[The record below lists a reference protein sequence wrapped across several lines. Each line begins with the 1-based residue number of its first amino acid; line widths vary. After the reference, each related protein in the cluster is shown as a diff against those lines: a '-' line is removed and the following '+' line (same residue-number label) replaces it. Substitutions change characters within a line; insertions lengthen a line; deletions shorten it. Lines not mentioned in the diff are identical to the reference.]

1 MYRKIYQKMLEWKQ
15 RSGGNTALIIE
26 GARRVGKSYIAE
38 EFAKKEYRSYILI
51 DFAQVGKEIRD
62 VFENQL
68 ADLDSFFRYL
78 SGFYG
83 VKLYPNESVFI
94 FDEVQKFPRARE
106 SIKFLVA
113 DGRYHYIETGSLVSI
128 RKNVKDIQ
136 IPSEERHM
144 KMYPMDF
151 EEFLIALGN
160 ESLMDFV
167 KDRYAN
173 QAEMG
178 QAMHR
183 KAMNYFRQ
191 YMIVGGMPQAVAE
204 YVATDDFDR
213 TDEVKRDILEL
224 YRSDIAKHANGSTM
238 KVMQIFDEIP
248 SALSRHE
255 RKFRLSAL
263 ERGAKYRDYEDAFFW
278 LADAMIVN
286 HCYNTREPNLG
297 LRMNRDRVTLKCYM
311 ADTGLL
317 ISHSFDENG
326 IVNEEIYKKILFDKL
341 EVNLGMLTENVVAQ
355 MLVAGGH
362 KLYFYANASRQDAD
376 LRMEIDFLIAKS
388 TVSNRHNISPI
399 EVKSG
404 KRYTLSSIRKFVR
417 KYASQT
423 DTPYVMH
430 TKDLKRENGMLFL
443 PIYMVGVM

>member
-1 MYRKIYQKMLEWKQ
+1 MYRKMYQKMLEWKQ
-15 RSGGNTALIIE
+15 KSAGRTALIIE

-68 ADLDSFFRYL
+68 TDLDSFFRYL

-83 VKLYPNESVFI
+83 VKLYPKESVFI

-128 RKNVKDIQ
+128 SKNVKSIQ
-136 IPSEERHM
+136 IPSEERHI

-160 ESLMDFV
+160 EGLMDFV
-167 KDRYAN
+167 RDRYMN
-173 QAEMG
+173 KAEMG

-191 YMIVGGMPQAVAE
+191 YMIIGGMPQAVVE

-213 TDEVKRDILEL
+213 TDEIKRDILEL

-238 KVMQIFDEIP
+238 KVEQIFDEIP
-248 SALSRHE
+248 AALSRHE

-278 LADAMIVN
+278 LGDAMIVN

-297 LRMNRDRVTLKCYM
+297 LKINRDRVTLKCYM

-326 IVNEEIYKKILFDKL
+326 IVSEEIYKKILFDKL

-355 MLVAGGH
+355 MLAAGGH
-362 KLYFYANASRQDAD
+362 KLYFYSNASRQDANS
-376 LRMEIDFLIAKS
+376 RMEIDFLLAKS

-404 KRYTLSSIRKFVR
+404 KRYTLSSIRKFVN

-423 DTPYVMH
+423 DTPYVLH
-430 TKDLKRENGMLFL
+430 TRDLKQEEGMLFL
-443 PIYMVGVM
+443 PIYMAAVM

>member
-1 MYRKIYQKMLEWKQ
+1 M
-15 RSGGNTALIIE
+15 IIE

-443 PIYMVGVM
+443 PIYMAGVM

>member
-1 MYRKIYQKMLEWKQ
+1 M
-15 RSGGNTALIIE
+15 IIE